1 MKEMIM
7 KPYSTDLGTRVV
19 QAYENREGTM
29 RQLATTFRVSL
40 SFVRRL
46 LKHYRETGSVAPKPH
61 GGGAP
66 ATVDARGRAVVQT
79 LVHAAPDAT
88 LSELC
93 QRFAAQSQRSISVAT
108 MSRVLAQ
115 LRLTRKK
122 TFHATEQ
129 ERAEVRM
136 QRAAFLTAMQEVD
149 PSALLFVDESG
160 SNQAMARSY
169 GRAPRGQRAPGAKP
183 VQRGRHVT
191 MVGAL
196 GLVGVVAAMMVEG
209 FVDGAAFLAFVQEV
223 LVPQLH
229 PGQVVVL
236 DNLKAHKVAGVREA
250 IEAVGA
256 RLLYLPPY
264 SPDFSPIEECW
275 SKIKAILRTK
285 AARTLERLWQVI
297 TEAFAAITSQ
307 DAQGWFTHAG
317 YRVQSN

>member
-1 MKEMIM
+1 
-7 KPYSTDLGTRVV
+7 V
-19 QAYENREGTM
+19 QR
-29 RQLATTFRVSL
+29 
-40 SFVRRL
+40 
-46 LKHYRETGSVAPKPH
+46 
-61 GGGAP
+61 
-66 ATVDARGRAVVQT
+66 
-79 LVHAAPDAT
+79 
-88 LSELC
+88 
-93 QRFAAQSQRSISVAT
+93 
-108 MSRVLAQ
+108 
-115 LRLTRKK
+115 
-122 TFHATEQ
+122 
-129 ERAEVRM
+129 
-136 QRAAFLTAMQEVD
+136 QRAAFREAIPELE
-149 PSALLFVDESG
+149 PRALVFVDESG
-160 SNQAMARSY
+160 SNQAMARDY

-223 LVPQLH
+223 LVPQLR

-236 DNLKAHKVAGVREA
+236 DNLKAHKAAGVREA

-285 AARTLERLWQVI
+285 AARTLEHLWQAI

>member
-7 KPYSTDLGTRVV
+7 KPYSTDLRIRVV
-19 QAYENREGTM
+19 QAYENREGAM
-29 RQLATTFRVSL
+29 RQLAITFRVSL
-40 SFVRRL
+40 SFVRRR

-66 ATVDARGRAVVQT
+66 AKMDAGGLDVVQA
-79 LVHAAPDAT
+79 LVQMAPDAT
-88 LSELC
+88 LSELR
-93 QRFAAQSQRSISVAT
+93 QRFEEHYQRRVSIAT

-115 LRLTRKK
+115 LQLTRKK

-129 ERAEVRM
+129 ERPEVQR
-136 QRAAFLTAMQEVD
+136 QRAAFREAMPEFDPTALV
-149 PSALLFVDESG
+149 FVDESG
-160 SNQAMARSY
+160 SNQAMARDY
-169 GRAPRGQRAPGAKP
+169 GRAPRGQRAPSAKP

-209 FVDGAAFLAFVQEV
+209 FIDGAAFLAFVQEV
-223 LVPQLH
+223 LVPQLR

-285 AARTLERLWQVI
+285 AARTLQHLWQAI

-307 DAQGWFTHAG
+307 DALGWFTHAG
-317 YRVQSN
+317 YCAQSN